1 MCKEGGGGGGGGGEV
16 KVKEDSG
23 QLHGRW
29 GGRR

>member
-1 MCKEGGGGGGGGGEV
+1 MCKEVGGGGGGEV

-23 QLHGRW
+23 QLHGRG